1 MEQLESE
8 DYFEVLGL
16 ARSATDGDVK
26 KAYRRL
32 AVLWHPDKNRTHPK
46 AEEYFK
52 KIGEAYAVLSN
63 AEQRTVYERYGKAGL
78 GGGNGSASSS
88 GEGFYPADPY
98 GFSFGGFDGH
108 AGFSARHAR
117 DIFDAFFGG
126 MNPFEELF
134 NGGRGGG
141 GRRQSRANRNANE
154 WDPMGGMGMG
164 FGMDMRGGS
173 LGSMMMDSFFS
184 GGGMSMGMGGGMGI
198 GMGGF
203 ADFGSFG
210 GGGGFSSSMSSS
222 SFTDRN
228 GHVVT
233 KKTTTTV
240 DANGRA
246 ETVTEEFRNG
256 KLVNSTLSSTSRL
269 ADAGRMQLEGNGA
282 KDASVATAPRRMSS
296 SSSRTRF

>member
-8 DYFEVLGL
+8 NYFEVLGL
-16 ARSATDGDVK
+16 ARSATDSDVK

-63 AEQRTVYERYGKAGL
+63 AEQRMVYERYGKAGL
-78 GGGNGSASSS
+78 GGGNGSASPS

-98 GFSFGGFDGH
+98 GFSFGGFGGH

-117 DIFDAFFGG
+117 DIFETFFGG
-126 MNPFEELF
+126 MDPFEELF
-134 NGGRGGG
+134 SGGGG

-173 LGSMMMDSFFS
+173 LGSMMMDSFFN
-184 GGGMSMGMGGGMGI
+184 GGGMGMR
-198 GMGGF
+198 MGSF

-210 GGGGFSSSMSSS
+210 GGGGGGSFSSSVSSS

-228 GHVVT
+228 GHIVT

-246 ETVTEEFRNG
+246 ETITEEFRNG
-256 KLVNSTLSSTSRL
+256 KLVNSTSSSTSRL
-269 ADAGRMQLEGNGA
+269 ADAGRMQLEGNGV
-282 KDASVATAPRRMSS
+282 KDASVAATPRRMSS